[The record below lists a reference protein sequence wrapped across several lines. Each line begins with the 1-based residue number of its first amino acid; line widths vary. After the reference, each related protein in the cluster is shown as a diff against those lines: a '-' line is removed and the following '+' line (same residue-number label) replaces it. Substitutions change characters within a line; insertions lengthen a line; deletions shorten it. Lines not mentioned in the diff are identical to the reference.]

1 MNSQVMA
8 SRTYSDTNDLQQ
20 IVNLLCRVRA
30 PERIADYPGITDLHE
45 LLCLPANQANTRL
58 WLEKDRIIAFALVDP
73 FNNLLFEC
81 QEANPDLEAEMVR
94 WGVEC
99 IERKP
104 HEAEKSPTLDASCRE
119 EDSDRI
125 ALLERH
131 GFVRQAVRSLHL
143 ARPVGEPIPQPTL
156 PGRFLR
162 SGP

>member
-1 MNSQVMA
+1 M
-8 SRTYSDTNDLQQ
+8 
-20 IVNLLCRVRA
+20 
-30 PERIADYPGITDLHE
+30 
-45 LLCLPANQANTRL
+45 
-58 WLEKDRIIAFALVDP
+58 DP

-104 HEAEKSPTLDASCRE
+104 HEAEESPTLDAGCRE

-156 PGRFLR
+156 PAGFEIRTLKGRDEVEEWVGLT
-162 SGP
+162 GPHLGQST